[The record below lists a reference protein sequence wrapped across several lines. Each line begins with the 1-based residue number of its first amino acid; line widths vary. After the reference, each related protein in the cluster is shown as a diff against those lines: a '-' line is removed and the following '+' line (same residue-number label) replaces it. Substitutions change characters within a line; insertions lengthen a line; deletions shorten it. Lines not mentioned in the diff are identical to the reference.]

1 MFVILM
7 FIILFTLI
15 VIGMYIYA
23 CAIYKGVP
31 IAELPDW
38 VIWLWGL

>member
-7 FIILFTLI
+7 SIIIFTLI
-15 VIGMYIYA
+15 VIVMYIYA
-23 CAIYKGVP
+23 CAIYKGVS

-38 VIWLWGL
+38 VIWLWEL